1 MQASEIIKKSRNT
14 IKDAKEVIRKNW
26 NTSAANV
33 QSEDLK
39 CENCGGTLMI
49 SQGGMMGICDSCGC
63 QRKLNLTQKQKNEI
77 AEQIQIINERLHS
90 IQSEKDVCK
99 SELECCNDLP
109 FKRKNIRKG
118 LFLSALP
125 IIPFL
130 IAGVFTGREPFFTIA
145 ACLWGLAYV
154 LGIIMGSMFLS
165 KGTDVFKGRKA
176 RTFIIGF
183 FQYLTLC
190 IYGIAIGV
198 QALSNFSKTAENAQ
212 STQIQLTERIN
223 EIEKEEKG
231 LKIQLEY
238 LGG

>member
-1 MQASEIIKKSRNT
+1 MQASEIIKKGQNT

-26 NTSAANV
+26 NTSAANA

-49 SQGGMMGICDSCGC
+49 SQGGIMGICDSCGC

-77 AEQIQIINERLHS
+77 EKQIQIINERLHS
-90 IQSEKDVCK
+90 IQSEKEMNK
-99 SELECCNDLP
+99 FELEGCNDLP
-109 FKRKNIRKG
+109 FKRKNIRIG
-118 LFLSALP
+118 LLISALP

-130 IAGVFTGREPFFTIA
+130 IAVVFTDREPFFTIA
-145 ACLWGLAYV
+145 SCVWGLAYV
-154 LGIIMGSMFLS
+154 LGIIMGSVFLG
-165 KGTDVFKGRKA
+165 KGTDVFKGNKA

-190 IYGIAIGV
+190 IYGIAIGI
-198 QALSNFSKTAENAQ
+198 QALLNFSKTAENAQ
-212 STQIQLTERIN
+212 KTQIQLTERIN
-223 EIEKEEKG
+223 EIEKEEEN
-231 LKIQLEY
+231 LKKQLEY